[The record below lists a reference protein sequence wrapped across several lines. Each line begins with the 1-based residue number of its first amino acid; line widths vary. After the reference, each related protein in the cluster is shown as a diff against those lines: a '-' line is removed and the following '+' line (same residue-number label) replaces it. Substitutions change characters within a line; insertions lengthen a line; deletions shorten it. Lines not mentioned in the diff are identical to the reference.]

1 MRLVPTADRLLVMPA
16 KRQETTSSGIIIPE
30 TAKEKPVQGK
40 VVAIGEGKINNDGTL
55 IPMRIELDDEVL
67 YNKHAGTEVTMDGES
82 YLLMKESDVL
92 AILYKD

>member
-1 MRLVPTADRLLVMPA
+1 MRLVPTSDRLLIMPA

-30 TAKEKPVQGK
+30 TAKDKPVQGK
-40 VVAIGEGKINNDGTL
+40 VVAIGEGKVNNDGTL

-67 YNKHAGTEVTMDGES
+67 YNKHAGTEVSMDGEV
-82 YLLMKESDVL
+82 YLLMKESDIL